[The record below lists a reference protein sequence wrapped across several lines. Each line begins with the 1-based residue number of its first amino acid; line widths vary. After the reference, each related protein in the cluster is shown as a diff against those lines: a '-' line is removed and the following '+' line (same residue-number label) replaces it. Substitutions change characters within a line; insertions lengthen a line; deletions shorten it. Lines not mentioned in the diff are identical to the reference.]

1 MLFFQ
6 TFPCEL
12 QVGELILV
20 NYDNNSCSV
29 AYEEGLVVIH
39 VPWFTSTIMVMLLVK
54 NSHSEV
60 RNCFRIISIFS

>member
-6 TFPCEL
+6 TFTCEL

-20 NYDNNSCSV
+20 NYHNNSYSV

-39 VPWFTSTIMVMLLVK
+39 VPWLTSTIMVMLLVK
-54 NSHSEV
+54 NSQSEV
-60 RNCFRIISIFS
+60 KNCFRIISIFS